1 MSRGFAVIGI
11 RSMLA
16 LVVVTSVVF
25 LWATAAQAQSPSDV
39 QYGSPT
45 ASGTAA
51 VSSADFSPSGS
62 SAESSTGRGSAGTL
76 SGVLP
81 ATGGSQFF
89 GFALGTVA
97 LGATTGLLVLRRL
110 GR

>member
-11 RSMLA
+11 RSLLA
-16 LVVVTSVVF
+16 LVVVTSVAF

-45 ASGTAA
+45 ESGTAA
-51 VSSADFSPSGS
+51 VSSADFPTG
-62 SAESSTGRGSAGTL
+62 ESSEGYTGGGPAGAL

-81 ATGGSQFF
+81 ATGGSQLFV
-89 GFALGTVA
+89 FALGTLA
-97 LGATTGLLVLRRL
+97 LGATGLLVLRHI